1 MLMVGWF
8 SPLSREISPPQQ
20 KSSSEPSK
28 ELLSVEFHE
37 SGSCVMIVQ
46 FCRDLIGCEIQMT

>member
-8 SPLSREISPPQQ
+8 SPLSKEISPPQQ
-20 KSSSEPSK
+20 KPSK

-37 SGSCVMIVQ
+37 SGSCVMIGQ
-46 FCRDLIGCEIQMT
+46 FCRDLIGCETQIT